1 MKVEVSWRKS
11 QLVLKKTRDLVRQH
25 RIWHIQKNTGCWI
38 ICVDLS
44 LLPRVCQSHR
54 HPPIPP
60 SFVVLLVLPTP
71 STSVLS
77 TFPSCCSHTN
87 TYIALCR
94 QRALALK
101 KLVEILYVLLTQVG
115 KQSVTKTLSSRKCPN
130 RSFKLIFDLLSD
142 HPGNNSW
149 VRMFYNWGFGG
160 VIMNFNCWKSA
171 LTWLSVRS
179 WL

>member
-1 MKVEVSWRKS
+1 MKKS
-11 QLVLKKTRDLVRQH
+11 ICLEKTRDLVRQH
-25 RIWHIQKNTGCWI
+25 RIWHEQKNAGCWN

-44 LLPRVCQSHR
+44 LASSLSVTQTSTHPSICRCSARPSH
-54 HPPIPP
+54 
-60 SFVVLLVLPTP
+60 PTP
-71 STSVLS
+71 FSVVYIFSLLL
-77 TFPSCCSHTN
+77 FSHQ
-87 TYIALCR
+87 YLALCR
-94 QRALALK
+94 QRGLALK
-101 KLVEILYVLLTQVG
+101 KLAEILYVLFTQVG

-149 VRMFYNWGFGG
+149 VRMFYNWGFVG
-160 VIMNFNCWKSA
+160 VIMNFNCWNSA